1 MVVHMYV
8 TLTHMHFHHNI
19 HCVIGLVL
27 QLSVVSRNANSLSIM
42 WERPSYYDGTITAL
56 IQYRALPNG
65 DAMWLYVVDSGDTL
79 PVLAEL
85 TEFTNYSVQM
95 AAFDSTNTLCIFS
108 QPIFAL
114 TGIYTYIYIY
124 I

>member
-1 MVVHMYV
+1 MVVY
-8 TLTHMHFHHNI
+8 THVRHSYTHFHI

-42 WERPSYYDGTITAL
+42 WERPSYYDGPITAL

-85 TEFTNYSVQM
+85 TEFTNYSVQI
-95 AAFDSTNTLCIFS
+95 AAFDSTNTLCVFS

-114 TGIYTYIYIY
+114 TGT
-124 I
+124 